1 MILENSI
8 SAFLVCAGRH
18 CLLIQ
23 LSRVIT
29 IVFRHMGTLDAK
41 KSTTL
46 QVAVLWT
53 ATNVFFRNFIIIYIL
68 KI

>member
-18 CLLIQ
+18 CPLIQ
-23 LSRVIT
+23 LSRVFT
-29 IVFRHMGTLDAK
+29 IVFRRMGTLDAK

-53 ATNVFFRNFIIIYIL
+53 ATNVFFFS
-68 KI
+68 

>member
-18 CLLIQ
+18 CPLIQ

-29 IVFRHMGTLDAK
+29 IVLRHMVTLEE
-41 KSTTL
+41 SY
-46 QVAVLWT
+46 
-53 ATNVFFRNFIIIYIL
+53 NFTGSGIMDSH
-68 KI
+68 KRFCA

>member
-8 SAFLVCAGRH
+8 SAFLVCTGRY
-18 CLLIQ
+18 CPLIQ
-23 LSRVIT
+23 LSCVIT

-46 QVAVLWT
+46 QVDLQVGVLWT
-53 ATNVFFRNFIIIYIL
+53 VTNVFFS
-68 KI
+68 